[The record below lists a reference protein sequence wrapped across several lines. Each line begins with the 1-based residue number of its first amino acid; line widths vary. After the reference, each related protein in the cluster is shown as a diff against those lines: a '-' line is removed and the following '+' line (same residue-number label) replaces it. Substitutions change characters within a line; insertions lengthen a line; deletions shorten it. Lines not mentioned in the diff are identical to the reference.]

1 MTDVTRQPASPV
13 AAQLARTFTLD
24 NGRLFAVAVAL
35 SVAPLWFG
43 SMLPLV
49 DMPQHAAQIA
59 ALHEMWSGN
68 QTFLQQFEI
77 NWFTPY
83 LLGYLLLYA
92 IALVVPVAVATQ
104 ALATIAVG
112 SIALLTGRLL
122 RVAGADERW
131 KWLAIP
137 GSFSFC
143 FYWGFLSFIV
153 AAPVA
158 LLFLEQS
165 IRYAREPTMR
175 RAVGIALF
183 GIFLFF
189 CHIIVLGLISLV
201 ALGYVCGRHY
211 REPKRLLAMVL
222 PFAAPLPV
230 IAVWLKITVATEA
243 VHNPVVFGPLLD
255 RFVIL
260 AMEPAGLNTASAL
273 SLGLTL
279 AIFALP
285 PLAGARFSRA
295 PERWLPV
302 LLELV
307 VFMCAPG
314 YVLNAG
320 FFYHRLG
327 IFLVPLWL
335 LAWDAPPAGKT
346 HRLDWIGMV
355 LVTIWLFAN
364 AGRFAAFARESE
376 SLEPVIAA
384 IEPGKTVAA
393 MIYDSRSQLF
403 PGPVYMHFGAWYQ
416 AQRAGIVD
424 FNFGDFYSQMVR
436 YKKDAGPRLTEQLAW
451 MPTAFQWAAH
461 GGDKYDYFIVKANED
476 ISAQLFKDKLP
487 AVQLVGRSGWWW
499 LYRNVERQQSSTAS
513 SGAQ

>member
-1 MTDVTRQPASPV
+1 MTDVTRQPATTV
-13 AAQLARTFTLD
+13 ASQLARTFALD
-24 NGRLFAVAVAL
+24 NQRLFAVAVAL

-43 SMLPLV
+43 RMLPLV

-59 ALHEMWSGN
+59 ALHEMWTGN
-68 QTFLQQFEI
+68 EAFLRLFEI

-83 LLGYLLLYA
+83 LLGYLLLYV
-92 IALVVPVAVATQ
+92 IALVVPVDVATQ
-104 ALATIAVG
+104 VLVTLAVA
-112 SIALLTGRLL
+112 SIPLLTGRLL
-122 RVAGADERW
+122 RIAGADERW

-153 AAPVA
+153 AAPFA
-158 LLFLEQS
+158 LLFLEYS
-165 IRYAREPTMR
+165 IRYARKPTAR

-201 ALGYVCGRHY
+201 ALGYVCGRHF
-211 REPKRLLAMVL
+211 REPKRLAFIIL

-230 IAVWLKITVATEA
+230 IAAWLKITVATEA
-243 VHNPVVFGPLLD
+243 VHDPVAFGPFLH
-255 RFVIL
+255 RFAML
-260 AMEPAGLNTASAL
+260 AMEPAGLNTLSAL

-285 PLAGARFSRA
+285 PLAGARFNRA

-302 LLELV
+302 LLVLI
-307 VFMCAPG
+307 VFMCAPA

-320 FFYHRLG
+320 FFYERLG

-335 LAWDAPPAGKT
+335 MAWDAPSGRT
-346 HRLDWIGMV
+346 RRLDWIGMV
-355 LVTIWLFAN
+355 LVMTWLFAN

-376 SLEPVIAA
+376 ALEPVIAA
-384 IEPGKTVAA
+384 IEPGKTVAS
-393 MIYDSRSQLF
+393 MIYDNSSPLF
-403 PGPVYMHFGAWYQ
+403 PGPVYLHFAGWYQ
-416 AQRAGIVD
+416 VQRGGIVD
-424 FNFGDFYSQMVR
+424 FNFADFYSSMVR
-436 YKKDAGPRLTEQLAW
+436 YKKDAGPRMTEQLAW
-451 MPTAFQWAAH
+451 MPTAFQWAQH
-461 GGDKYDYFIVKANED
+461 GGDKYDYFIVKADGD
-476 ISAQLFKDKLP
+476 ISAQLFKEKRA

-499 LYRNVERQQSSTAS
+499 LYRNVERQPGSAAQSA
-513 SGAQ
+513 AQ